1 MIEEKGAK
9 KKANSKEKRWSP
21 NEKKVQKLQLVQKV
35 IKEIKERKK
44 NDSEVD

>member
-21 NEKKVQKLQLVQKV
+21 NEKKVQKV